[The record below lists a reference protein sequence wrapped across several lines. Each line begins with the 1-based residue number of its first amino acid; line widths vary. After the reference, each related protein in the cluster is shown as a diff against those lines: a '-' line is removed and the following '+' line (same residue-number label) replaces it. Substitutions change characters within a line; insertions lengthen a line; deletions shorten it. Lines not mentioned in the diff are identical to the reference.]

1 MNKIL
6 AITLTFVSLMLL
18 TACGIKGP
26 LYIEEPTA
34 KQTVSTI
41 PTSTSSSSSDAD
53 DAQNQKANSQDD
65 ESKSDDG
72 QQQNKRIH
80 VDNSVYN

>member
-18 TACGIKGP
+18 TSCGIKGP

-41 PTSTSSSSSDAD
+41 PTSTSSSDAD
-53 DAQNQKANSQDD
+53 DAQNKKANSQGD
-65 ESKSDDG
+65 ESKSDDS
-72 QQQNKRIH
+72 QQQNKRIY
-80 VDNSVYN
+80 VNNSVYN

>member
-18 TACGIKGP
+18 TSCGIKGP

-41 PTSTSSSSSDAD
+41 PTSTSSSDAD

-72 QQQNKRIH
+72 QQQNKRIY

>member
-18 TACGIKGP
+18 TSCGIKGP
-26 LYIEEPTA
+26 LYIEKPTA

-72 QQQNKRIH
+72 QQQNKRIY

>member
-6 AITLTFVSLMLL
+6 AITLTFVSRMLL

-41 PTSTSSSSSDAD
+41 PTSTSSSDAD
-53 DAQNQKANSQDD
+53 DAQNKKANSQGD
-65 ESKSDDG
+65 ESKSDDS
-72 QQQNKRIH
+72 QQQNKRIY
-80 VDNSVYN
+80 VNNSVYN

>member
-18 TACGIKGP
+18 TSCGIKGP

-41 PTSTSSSSSDAD
+41 PTSTSSSDAD
-53 DAQNQKANSQDD
+53 DAQNKKANSQGD

-72 QQQNKRIH
+72 QQQNKRIY

>member
-1 MNKIL
+1 
-6 AITLTFVSLMLL
+6 MLL
-18 TACGIKGP
+18 TSCGIKGP

-41 PTSTSSSSSDAD
+41 PTSTSSS

-72 QQQNKRIH
+72 QQQNKRIY

>member
-18 TACGIKGP
+18 TSCGIKGP

-53 DAQNQKANSQDD
+53 DAITYEHTGYIKTI
-65 ESKSDDG
+65 KSLKLRDAVIARLNVALG
-72 QQQNKRIH
+72 F
-80 VDNSVYN
+80 